1 MLTQGRGEMPLYA
14 PTYRA
19 HAHRCP
25 YTSANAP
32 IRAGEQCPENAPIR
46 PAGETTRLSLIFLV
60 LNKYIYTPY
69 PQNAPIRRGTKCPY
83 MPPEMPLYARVK

>member
-19 HAHRCP
+19 HAPKCP
-25 YTSANAP
+25 YPDAP
-32 IRAGEQCPENAPIR
+32 MRAGKQCPENAPTC

-69 PQNAPIRRGTKCPY
+69 PQTDPAGN
-83 MPPEMPLYARVK
+83 